1 MSRPSSTIVLRLAEH
16 EVEAAGEPSFVLGGT
31 DQQLLA
37 KQAIGTVLGLTREI
51 ELRGQHAAT
60 ARLHL
65 HMDMAR
71 AADIDAGHNALEPV
85 APVRIG
91 ELMTAQAEAGIVIL
105 PLVVGLPELQER
117 ARDRLAVAREHEAD
131 QLDRL
136 ARHAGFNQFDPLGRG
151 RLEEWS

>member
-1 MSRPSSTIVLRLAEH
+1 
-16 EVEAAGEPSFVLGGT
+16 
-31 DQQLLA
+31 
-37 KQAIGTVLGLTREI
+37 
-51 ELRGQHAAT
+51 
-60 ARLHL
+60 
-65 HMDMAR
+65 MAR
-71 AADIDAGHNALEPV
+71 AADIDAGHDAFEPV

-136 ARHAGFNQFDPLGRG
+136 ARYAGFNQFDPLGRKIG
-151 RLEEWS
+151 RASCRERVEARGADVLRTEVR